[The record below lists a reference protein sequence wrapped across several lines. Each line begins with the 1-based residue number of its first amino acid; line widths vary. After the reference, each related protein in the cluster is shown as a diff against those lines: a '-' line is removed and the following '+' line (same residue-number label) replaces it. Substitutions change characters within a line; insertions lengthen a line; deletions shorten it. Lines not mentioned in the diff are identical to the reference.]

1 MLTRKKIQKNRTMRI
16 DDQSTCMDTICSQ
29 KKYEKEYNNT
39 KKLIETFE
47 KHIEKQ
53 LVDKKYTV
61 EQNKI
66 LEKELKNVRKTLKN
80 MNNPG
85 KKTSSIKA
93 SRRACKLHF
102 CNKGCSGTIFEEG
115 DSQKLSNEILKNIK
129 HLKDDKENIF
139 MQDLNLKMRKELFG
153 NKTTVLKDSFY
164 DGLTTENL
172 NKMKK
177 KGAISGCVQHYFSKM

>member
-16 DDQSTCMDTICSQ
+16 DDQSTCMNRICSQ

-61 EQNKI
+61 EQKNM
-66 LEKELKNVRKTLKN
+66 LEKKLKYYRKTLKN
-80 MNNPG
+80 MNNPS
-85 KKTSSIKA
+85 KKTSSINA

-129 HLKDDKENIF
+129 HYKDDKENIF

-164 DGLTTENL
+164 DGLTPEHL

-177 KGAISGCVQHYFSKM
+177 KGAISGCIHNYFNQM

>member
-1 MLTRKKIQKNRTMRI
+1 MRI